1 MTIEGN
7 FDYHDATQT
16 EVTLKIPRYMADMWM
31 LLLKKVIDKHVPQIH
46 VKLSMPRKPRS
57 TGPGSASNHFNGHCA
72 QIANWTGDSFDDVKM
87 HIKREAIAEGYPFRT
102 DSFGNVIPQSE
113 AEASTVEESILIET
127 SHRVASFLSVI
138 LKEE

>member
-31 LLLKKVIDKHVPQIH
+31 LLLKKVIDKHAVQIH

-57 TGPGSASNHFNGHCA
+57 TGPKSQGNHINGHVA
-72 QIANWTGDSFDDVKM
+72 QIANWTGDSFDDAKM
-87 HIKREAIAEGYPFRT
+87 HIKREAVAEGYPFHT
-102 DSFGNVIPQSE
+102 DSFGNMVPQSE
-113 AEASTVEESILIET
+113 AECSTVEAAILIET
-127 SHRVASFLSVI
+127 SHRIASECGVI